1 MSKKRTLQDFDKLN
15 NEIKEQVK
23 LSYPEGFTQHLI
35 EYTDLKGNN
44 VSALPFETEDKIYLI
59 RMSITVAEQ
68 LITDDFDY
76 DDEGFLKEE
85 VKEVYSEK
93 YSDDENEDEADVN
106 ELNDDFDDSF
116 SDESEEA

>member
-1 MSKKRTLQDFDKLN
+1 MSKKRTLQDFDKLSN
-15 NEIKEQVK
+15 KIKEQVK

-35 EYTDLKGNN
+35 EYTDVMGNN
-44 VSALPFETEDKIYLI
+44 VSALPFETENKIYLI

-85 VKEVYSEK
+85 VKEVYSDK
-93 YSDDENEDEADVN
+93 YSDTEDEEEEENE
-106 ELNDDFDDSF
+106 LKDDFDDTF

>member
-1 MSKKRTLQDFDKLN
+1 MSKKRTLQDFEKLS

-23 LSYPEGFTQHLI
+23 LLYPEGFTQHLI
-35 EYTDLKGNN
+35 EYTDVKGNN

-59 RMSITVAEQ
+59 RMSVTVAEQ

-85 VKEVYSEK
+85 VKEVYTDK
-93 YSDDENEDEADVN
+93 YSDDENEEDVENN
-106 ELNDDFDDSF
+106 ELSDDFDDSF
-116 SDESEEA
+116 NNESEES

>member
-1 MSKKRTLQDFDKLN
+1 MSKKRTLQDFEKLS

-35 EYTDLKGNN
+35 EYTDVKGNN

-59 RMSITVAEQ
+59 RMSVTVAEQ

-85 VKEVYSEK
+85 VKEVYTDK
-93 YSDDENEDEADVN
+93 YSDDENEEDVENN
-106 ELNDDFDDSF
+106 ELSDDFDDSF
-116 SDESEEA
+116 DNESEES